1 MTLPRPSRRAR
12 LLGIAL
18 LVVTFA
24 AGMLAG
30 AAFDALAA
38 REREPAPVQEPG
50 WHCHGPHGK
59 KTSMILDRLDLSPEQ
74 RARVDA
80 VMARR
85 RAQADAFWERE
96 GPRMRGIV
104 DSTRAEIRAILTPE
118 QRAEYDRLRAEHRAA
133 RRAERERE
141 GKPAS
146 GGR

>member
-30 AAFDALAA
+30 AAFDHALAA
-38 REREPAPVQEPG
+38 REPAPAQEPG

-59 KTSMILDRLDLSPEQ
+59 KTSMILDRLDLTPDQ
-74 RARVDA
+74 RTRVDA
-80 VMARR
+80 IMARR

-104 DSTRAEIRAILTPE
+104 DSTRSEIRAILTPE
-118 QRAEYDRLRAEHRAA
+118 QRAEYDRLRAQHRAA
-133 RRAERERE
+133 RRAEHEAQ
-141 GKPAS
+141 KSAS
-146 GGR
+146 GRR

>member
-1 MTLPRPSRRAR
+1 MNFPRPSGRAR

-18 LVVTFA
+18 LVATFA
-24 AGMLAG
+24 TGMLAG
-30 AAFDALAA
+30 AAFNRALVA
-38 REREPAPVQEPG
+38 REPAPVQEPG

-59 KTSMILDRLDLSPEQ
+59 KTSMILDRLDLSPDQ

-104 DSTRAEIRAILTPE
+104 DSTRAEIRAILTPA
-118 QRAEYDRLRAEHRAA
+118 QRAEYDRLRAEYRAA
-133 RRAERERE
+133 RRAEREGERP
-141 GKPAS
+141 GS
-146 GGR
+146 GRR

>member
-18 LVVTFA
+18 LVATVA

-30 AAFDALAA
+30 AAFDHALAA
-38 REREPAPVQEPG
+38 REPAPQQEPG

-59 KTSMILDRLDLSPEQ
+59 TTSMILDQLELSAEQ

-85 RAQADAFWERE
+85 RAQADAYWERE

-104 DSTRAEIRAILTPE
+104 DSTRSEIRAILTPA
-118 QRAEYDRLRAEHRAA
+118 QRAEYDRLRAQYRAA
-133 RRAERERE
+133 RRAERE
-141 GKPAS
+141 GQKSAP
-146 GGR
+146 GRR

>member
-1 MTLPRPSRRAR
+1 MNLPRPSRRAR

-18 LVVTFA
+18 LVATFA

-30 AAFDALAA
+30 AAFDHALAA
-38 REREPAPVQEPG
+38 REPAPRQEPG

-59 KTSMILDRLDLSPEQ
+59 KTSMILDQLDLSAEQ

-80 VMARR
+80 IMARR

-104 DSTRAEIRAILTPE
+104 DSTRTEIRAILTPA
-118 QRAEYDRLRAEHRAA
+118 QRAEYDRLRAQYRAA
-133 RRAERERE
+133 RRAERE
-141 GKPAS
+141 GQPAS
-146 GGR
+146 GRR

>member
-1 MTLPRPSRRAR
+1 MRPFRPSGRAR
-12 LLGIAL
+12 LLGLAL
-18 LVVTFA
+18 LVATFT

-30 AAFDALAA
+30 AAFDQALAA
-38 REREPAPVQEPG
+38 REPAPAQEPG

-74 RARVDA
+74 RRRVDEI
-80 VMARR
+80 MARR

-104 DSTRAEIRAILTPE
+104 DSTRSEIRAVLTAE
-118 QRAEYDRLRAEHRAA
+118 QRAENDRLRARHRAA
-133 RRAERERE
+133 RRAARGEPQ
-141 GKPAS
+141 PAS

>member
-12 LLGIAL
+12 LLGIGL

-30 AAFDALAA
+30 AAFDHALAA
-38 REREPAPVQEPG
+38 REPAPAQEPG

-59 KTSMILDRLDLSPEQ
+59 KTSMILDQLELSAAQ

-104 DSTRAEIRAILTPE
+104 DSTRVEIRAILSAQ
-118 QRAEYDRLRAEHRAA
+118 QRAEYDRLRAQYRAA
-133 RRAERERE
+133 RSAER
-141 GKPAS
+141 GDKPAA
-146 GGR
+146 GRR

>member
-30 AAFDALAA
+30 AAFDHALAA

-104 DSTRAEIRAILTPE
+104 DSTRNEIRAILTAE
-118 QRAEYDRLRAEHRAA
+118 QRAEYDRLREQHRAA
-133 RRAERERE
+133 RRAERE

-146 GGR
+146 GER